1 MYDDG
6 SEECC
11 HLDMD
16 TVARAVREI
25 TGVDGCPRGF
35 SLDFG
40 ILEDTGKTV
49 LIEMNDGWALG
60 LYRAEKDAPFDSRD
74 YARLLHTRW
83 TQMRLDPPSPLPQI
97 ADSRVVSLVSRVRRA
112 G

>member
-1 MYDDG
+1 
-6 SEECC
+6 
-11 HLDMD
+11 MD

-25 TGVDGCPRGF
+25 TGVDGCPCGF

-83 TQMRLDPPSPLPQI
+83 TQMRLDRNDLPLQQI
-97 ADSRVVSLVSRVRRA
+97 IDSKVVCIGDAKRTKLR